1 MYGMVRCVERA
12 CRVAVFA
19 FEEKA
24 RGDVL
29 EALRAYFSGE
39 GWAAELFVFSE
50 IEPMVEAFH
59 RRRFDMA
66 FTVVDG
72 MMAVEAARLLRQE
85 DATCPLFLISGSGEY
100 AMEGYRLRALDYL
113 LQPVTPQRLG
123 QAVCRIGDTA
133 LLPLTGAPPR
143 QRGVAGTKEDEDRI

>member
-1 MYGMVRCVERA
+1 MYGMVRGVSRA

-39 GWAAELFVFSE
+39 GWAAELPAFSE

-66 FTVVDG
+66 FTVVNG

-85 DATCPLFLISGSGEY
+85 DAACPLFLISGSGEY
-100 AMEGYRLRALDYL
+100 AMEGYRLHALDYL

-123 QAVCRIGDTA
+123 QAVRRIGDTA
-133 LLPLTGAPPR
+133 LLPLTKGNKREANR
-143 QRGVAGTKEDEDRI
+143 QGGKP